1 MTNKRLW
8 AELKN
13 LSDSEVRNLLLD
25 LGVNPPKQRTLLR
38 DCLFSCLRCQVW
50 ETSQTC

>member
-8 AELKN
+8 ETLTN
-13 LSDSEVRNLLLD
+13 MPDNEVRNLLLE
-25 LGVNPPKQRTLLR
+25 LGENPPEQSTLLR

-50 ETSQTC
+50 ETSQTY